1 MGGLVIKRAYILARQ
16 REEFHRLAERVRT
29 IVFLATPHRGADI
42 AQLLSK
48 ILNLSPGSRPFVT
61 DLHRNSLATQSINDE
76 FPQYC
81 QDLQLYSFFETLPTP
96 HGVGKSIVV
105 EKDLS
110 ILGYANERT
119 AYLNAN
125 HREVCKYSSQSDP
138 NYHTVR
144 NALAHAI
151 DNYRGYAAASRQ
163 RVDQEQQQLL
173 DKYLGVSDR
182 PEDELLGVDT
192 IRLKGSCEWLMQR
205 ESFSHWRDSANT
217 QVYWISA
224 KPAMGKTVLSGCV
237 VNHLRLLKRDLSFYF
252 FDYRD
257 KSKTTIQSFL
267 LSVAWQ
273 MAQMHIEV
281 LTKVLEICGKEEGLA
296 KSDFRTLWRK
306 LYLEGLLKIKL
317 NRPQFWVIDAL
328 DECKASSELV
338 SMLLKI
344 TEISSIRILLTSRD
358 RFEVHKYITPS
369 PTSKVIQEAI
379 REVDVK
385 GDIAMFLNTNMEH
398 LPSIDDDA
406 RQKMVVTILEKSA
419 GCFLW
424 VRLVL
429 KELRRVHTSIEVR
442 KVLEDIPSDMN
453 ELYSRVL
460 ESMGN
465 ATYGKTLAN
474 AILTFTVC
482 SVRPLITHELHH
494 ALQID
499 LKDSIDDIERSIESS
514 CGQLVYIDSK
524 SRVQMTHKSA
534 ADFLLRSSHPEF
546 AVNHKSGHKRIAK
559 TCLSYLN
566 GPEMRGPRHRRLSSS
581 DLVKQ
586 RSPFIAYACRV
597 FEHLPHLAATDDDI
611 STALIKFLKSSN
623 ILSFIEYLSQKS
635 DIQSLIH
642 SAKALRTYIQ
652 RRAKH
657 LSPLGKDHAL
667 MNSWATDLLRI
678 ATKFGKDLLAYPPA
692 IFTLI
697 PPFCP
702 YNSAPRQQF
711 ASSTRGIAVV
721 GLSADTWDD
730 CLTTIV
736 NSHKRLSCIATSHE
750 FFAIGMSDGCVA
762 IHENSAC
769 QEIQILQHQEPVRL
783 LEFGKRNNL
792 LVSSGARKIRVW
804 KISTWEHCWEFDVPQ
819 ACLAIML
826 AEEQQLL
833 LAALKDNHLAIWDL
847 VSGILRES
855 VDWTASLE
863 EDTAHTHR
871 SPIAG
876 AFSLEFNLLAIVYR
890 GQDILVWDLER
901 DTLHDTYRKES
912 GAHVN
917 HVERHSDTG
926 ATDVIFGSES
936 NAHLM
941 VATYADGDL
950 VLFDTI
956 EGTVLAATLVNAHIL
971 AGSSDGRTLATGDS
985 SGAIQIFDFET
996 LKLLYRINSEEYAI
1010 RQMAFSM
1017 DSQRLLDVRGNQCR
1031 VWDPTIL
1038 VRGDADDESSETMSV
1053 SGSNLE
1059 ECTIAGSGEIIL
1071 ITAAVCCK
1079 GLDLF
1084 ICGKEDGSV
1093 WLYDVRSGQPRQQ
1106 LFAHARGVAILH
1118 LSFDEV
1124 NRVISSI
1131 DSSSRVMIRPL
1142 HQSRRDWGVGQVLF
1156 DHRVGDA
1163 VIQTLSNKS
1172 STMLLVSTDN
1182 KDTLMC
1188 IPSDGPSDSAPKDL
1202 CWDSRGSFRWTTNP
1216 CNPDELI
1223 LIQDNVAHLYS
1234 WQTLER
1240 LTNPEGILLEGS
1252 LMPELRI
1259 QSVVA
1264 CRGGELL
1271 STSFKESSCRSKL
1284 LLWDSTSFAVGNEKI
1299 APVPRYQ
1306 SLASQ
1311 VKKFIGE
1318 HGNRLVFL
1326 HASNWICSANLQ
1338 SARAEDYD
1346 RHFFIP
1352 ADWVS
1357 TNADLL
1363 FGLTANGDVI
1373 FVKRNEVAVIKRG
1386 LENIELMSS
1395 GLSGRPSL
1403 LVRHR
1408 ASLAVPGPE
1417 TF

>member
-16 REEFHRLAERVRT
+16 RDEFHGLAARVRT

-48 ILNLSPGSRPFVT
+48 ILNFSHGSRPFVA

-96 HGVGKSIVV
+96 HGVGRSILV

-151 DNYRGYAAASRQ
+151 DTYRGLAAAGRQ
-163 RVDQEQQQLL
+163 RVDQEHQRLL
-173 DKYLGVSDR
+173 DKYLGVTDR
-182 PEDELLGVDT
+182 PEDELLGVET

-205 ESFSHWRDSANT
+205 ESFSNWRDSANT
-217 QVYWISA
+217 QVYWVSG
-224 KPAMGKTVLSGCV
+224 KPAMGKTVLSGCIIH
-237 VNHLRLLKRDLSFYF
+237 HLRLLKRDLCFYF
-252 FDYRD
+252 FDYRN
-257 KSKTTIQSFL
+257 KAKTTIQSFL

-273 MAQMHIEV
+273 MAQMHIEMSNQV
-281 LTKVLEICGKEEGLA
+281 IEILGREEGLA
-296 KSDFRTLWRK
+296 KADFRTLWRK
-306 LYLEGLLKIKL
+306 LYLEGLLKIRL
-317 NRPQFWVIDAL
+317 NRPQYWVIDAL
-328 DECKASSELV
+328 EECKASSELV
-338 SMLLKI
+338 PMLLKI
-344 TEISSIRILLTSRD
+344 AEVSSIRILLTSRD
-358 RFEVHKYITPS
+358 RFEVHKQVTPS
-369 PTSKVIQEAI
+369 PTSNVIQEAI

-385 GDIAMFLNTNMEH
+385 GDIATFLDANTEH
-398 LPSIDDDA
+398 LPSVDDDA
-406 RQKMVVTILEKSA
+406 RQKIVATILEKSA

-429 KELRRVHTSIEVR
+429 QELRRVHTAVEVR

-453 ELYSRVL
+453 DLYSRVL

-482 SVRPLITHELHH
+482 AVRPLVTHELYH

-514 CGQLVYIDSK
+514 CGQLVYVDSK

-534 ADFLLRSSHPEF
+534 ADFLLRSSNPDF
-546 AVNHKSGHKRIAK
+546 AIDSKQGHKRIAK
-559 TCLSYLN
+559 ACFAYLN
-566 GPEMRGPRHRRLSSS
+566 GPEMRGPRHRRLSTS
-581 DLVKQ
+581 DLVKH
-586 RSPFIAYACRV
+586 RSPFITYACRV
-597 FEHLPHLAATDDDI
+597 FEHLPHVPATDDETLI
-611 STALIKFLKSSN
+611 ALTRFLKSSN
-623 ILSFIEYLSQKS
+623 ILTFIEYLCQKS
-635 DIQSLIH
+635 DIRSLIH
-642 SAKALRTYIQ
+642 SAKALRTFVQ
-652 RRAKH
+652 RRAKY

-667 MNSWATDLLRI
+667 MDSWATDLLRI
-678 ATKFGKDLLAYPPA
+678 STKFGKDLLAYPAA
-692 IFTLI
+692 IFTLV

-702 YNSAPRQQF
+702 YGSAPRQQF

-721 GLSADTWDD
+721 GLSADIWDD

-736 NSHKRLSCIATSHE
+736 NARKRLSSIATSHE
-750 FFAIGMSDGCVA
+750 FFAIGMSDGSIA
-762 IHENSAC
+762 IHDNSAC
-769 QEIQILQHQEPVRL
+769 QEIQILQHGEPVKL
-783 LEFGKRNNL
+783 LKFGKRSNL

-804 KISTWEHCWEFDVPQ
+804 KIDTWELCWDFNIPQ

-833 LAALKDNHLAIWDL
+833 LAALKDNNLTIWHLG
-847 VSGILRES
+847 SGLLRES

-863 EDTAHTHR
+863 KDTSHTHR
-871 SPIAG
+871 RPIAG

-901 DTLHDTYRKES
+901 DTLHDTYCKES

-917 HVERHSDTG
+917 HVGRHSDTG
-926 ATDVIFGSES
+926 ATDVIFSAGS

-956 EGTVLAATLVNAHIL
+956 EGTVLAVKLANAHVL
-971 AGSSDGRTLATGDS
+971 AGSSDGRTLATSDA
-985 SGAIQIFDFET
+985 SGAIQIFDLET

-1017 DSQRLLDVRGNQCR
+1017 DDQRLVDVRGNQCR
-1031 VWDPTIL
+1031 VWDPTVL
-1038 VRGDADDESSETMSV
+1038 VREDADDEGSETTSLFA
-1053 SGSNLE
+1053 SGPE
-1059 ECTIAGSGEIIL
+1059 ESTVVGSDDIIL
-1071 ITAAVCCK
+1071 ITSAVCCK
-1079 GLDLF
+1079 DLDLF
-1084 ICGKEDGSV
+1084 VCGKEDGSV
-1093 WLYDVRSGQPRQQ
+1093 WLYDVRSGLPREQ

-1118 LSFDEV
+1118 LAFDKS
-1124 NRVISSI
+1124 NWIMSSI
-1131 DSSSRVMIRPL
+1131 DSSSRIMLRSL
-1142 HQSRRDWGVGQVLF
+1142 HRNSRDWDVGQILF
-1156 DHRVGDA
+1156 DQRIGAA
-1163 VIQTLSNKS
+1163 VIQTLSNDL
-1172 STMLLVSTDN
+1172 STFLLVSTDD
-1182 KDTLMC
+1182 KDTLMP
-1188 IPSDGPSDSAPKDL
+1188 IRSDDSSDSARKEI
-1202 CWDSRGSFRWTTNP
+1202 CWGSRGSFYWTTNP
-1216 CNPDELI
+1216 CNSEELI

-1234 WQTLER
+1234 WRTLER
-1240 LTNPEGILLEGS
+1240 LTNAAGILLEGS
-1252 LMPELRI
+1252 LMPELQI
-1259 QSVVA
+1259 QFTVA
-1264 CRGGELL
+1264 CRQGELL
-1271 STSFKESSCRSKL
+1271 ATSFKESPYQSKL
-1284 LLWDSTSFAVGNEKI
+1284 LLWDSRSFAVGSEKI

-1311 VKKFIGE
+1311 VKKVIGE

-1326 HASNWICSANLQ
+1326 HASNWICSASLQ
-1338 SARAEDYD
+1338 SARAEDYN

-1363 FGLTANGDVI
+1363 FGLTANGDII
-1373 FVKRNEVAVIKRG
+1373 FVKRHEVAVIKRG
-1386 LENIELMSS
+1386 LENVELMSS
-1395 GLSGRPSL
+1395 GLSSRPSL
-1403 LVRHR
+1403 LVRER
-1408 ASLAVPGPE
+1408 TSLTVPEP
-1417 TF
+1417 